1 MPRTASR
8 IASPLQTRSR
18 LTTFSGS
25 KPPAVASLAGR
36 DVRLANAS
44 PIPLALSEREWTRFT
59 IGEFI
64 DSGALKYVQ
73 FDSTRHAGFTESP
86 RIAHLAEQKGVL
98 IAPHTAPHI
107 HGHLVSAFGE
117 AAFGAASHGNH
128 DRHPLQE
135 HLYKNAAEVRDGLV
149 HLNDDPG
156 FGVEI
161 DWTYVEKVRSRS
173 VKRFQRSIGDQ
184 VT

>member
-1 MPRTASR
+1 MC
-8 IASPLQTRSR
+8 
-18 LTTFSGS
+18 
-25 KPPAVASLAGR
+25 
-36 DVRLANAS
+36 AS
-44 PIPLALSEREWTRFT
+44 PIPLAHGEREWMRFT
-59 IGEFI
+59 IREFI

-73 FDSTRHAGFTESP
+73 FDSTRHAGFTESL

-117 AAFGAASHGNH
+117 AAFGAESHGSH

-161 DWTYVEKVRSRS
+161 DWTYVEKVRS
-173 VKRFQRSIGDQ
+173 
-184 VT
+184 